1 MSVLEKSHNGAV
13 LGKKEKSHKGAAC
26 LFWRKVM
33 MVLIWERRR
42 KVIMVQ
48 NTPPILFWEKCHNGA
63 VAISNQHHYDFS
75 PEQNGKFIGQN
86 VIKVLT
92 FFFFELYRGSRGL
105 PLVFLDSFMYFPH
118 FRISGVATY
127 KPSLGPFFGSKEKKP
142 LNPHISKSL
151 LAPIWLF
158 SRTLQK
164 YLPAHNYHFSFKAT

>member
-1 MSVLEKSHNGAV
+1 
-13 LGKKEKSHKGAAC
+13 
-26 LFWRKVM
+26 
-33 MVLIWERRR
+33 
-42 KVIMVQ
+42 MVQ
-48 NTPPILFWEKCHNGA
+48 KTTPTLFWEKCHNGA

-158 SRTLQK
+158 SRTLQISVNLYLK
-164 YLPAHNYHFSFKAT
+164 YGKWGIKSMRNSAFKWNMDFVFA

>member
-1 MSVLEKSHNGAV
+1 MSVLKKSHNGAV
-13 LGKKEKSHKGAAC
+13 LGKLEKSHKGAAC
-26 LFWRKVM
+26 LFWRKVI

-42 KVIMVQ
+42 KVTKVQ

-63 VAISNQHHYDFS
+63 VAISNQHQYDVS
-75 PEQNGKFIGQN
+75 PEQNGKKTGQN

-142 LNPHISKSL
+142 LNLHISKSI

-158 SRTLQK
+158 SRTLQSVI
-164 YLPAHNYHFSFKAT
+164 HIESCM

>member
-1 MSVLEKSHNGAV
+1 MSVLKKSHNGAV
-13 LGKKEKSHKGAAC
+13 LGKLEKSHKGAAC
-26 LFWRKVM
+26 LFWRKVI

-105 PLVFLDSFMYFPH
+105 PLVFLDCFMYFLH
-118 FRISGVATY
+118 FRI
-127 KPSLGPFFGSKEKKP
+127 
-142 LNPHISKSL
+142 
-151 LAPIWLF
+151 
-158 SRTLQK
+158 
-164 YLPAHNYHFSFKAT
+164 

>member
-1 MSVLEKSHNGAV
+1 
-13 LGKKEKSHKGAAC
+13 
-26 LFWRKVM
+26 
-33 MVLIWERRR
+33 
-42 KVIMVQ
+42 MVQ

-142 LNPHISKSL
+142 LNPHI
-151 LAPIWLF
+151 
-158 SRTLQK
+158 
-164 YLPAHNYHFSFKAT
+164 